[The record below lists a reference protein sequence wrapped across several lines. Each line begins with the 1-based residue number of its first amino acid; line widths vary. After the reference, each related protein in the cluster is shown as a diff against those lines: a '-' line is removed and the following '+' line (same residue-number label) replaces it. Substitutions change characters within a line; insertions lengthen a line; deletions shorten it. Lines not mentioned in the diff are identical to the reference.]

1 MRRLLEHRGKTEKLA
16 ACRLIDDDILMIVVD
31 SGHLNG
37 SGDQHVRPLSGV
49 ADSVDALPRDEYLEL
64 DLRCEH
70 GELVVV
76 EQREQGHLFQSLR
89 FARHPSPPSGSRD
102 PALQGT
108 RKRDS
113 QNDLIW
119 VLRAAA
125 ETAIVSWP
133 GQSVEAAQP
142 YEPDFFTLGP
152 GDRGRRAGHRADRG
166 AEFIHDGVDGRFANH
181 DEALRPH
188 G

>member
-1 MRRLLEHRGKTEKLA
+1 MRRLLEHRGKAEKLA
-16 ACRLIDDDILMIVVD
+16 ACRLIDDDILMIIVD
-31 SGHLNG
+31 SRHLNG
-37 SGDQHVRPLSGV
+37 SGHQDIRPLSGV
-49 ADSVDALPRDEYLEL
+49 ADSVDSLPRDKYLEL
-64 DLRCEH
+64 DLRREH

-76 EQREQGHLFQSLR
+76 EQREEGHLFQNLR
-89 FARHPSPPSGSRD
+89 VARHPSPPSGFAILHSKVLVKETHR
-102 PALQGT
+102 LFC
-108 RKRDS
+108 
-113 QNDLIW
+113 
-119 VLRAAA
+119 VLRAAP

-181 DEALRPH
+181 DEAL
-188 G
+188 